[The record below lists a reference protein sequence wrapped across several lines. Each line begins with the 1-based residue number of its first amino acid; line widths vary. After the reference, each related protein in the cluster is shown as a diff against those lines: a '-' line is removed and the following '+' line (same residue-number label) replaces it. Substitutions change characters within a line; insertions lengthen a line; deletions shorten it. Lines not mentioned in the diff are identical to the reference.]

1 VRGDALKSDMG
12 PIYRTLASYE
22 PLIYIALAIGGL
34 FAFRR
39 MWRSWREWRDSVYG
53 LEREF
58 ALRRL
63 AQATAAAFFILALVF
78 VEFFIAT
85 FIAPTLPATDILS
98 TPTLDLL
105 LTPDNTLSPAE
116 ATQAALSPTTEA
128 PPSGMSGCIP
138 DQIMI
143 TSPEPSDIV
152 SGTIEIVGTANIP
165 NFGFYKYEVA
175 RYGTQ
180 DWATISADRKPIQ
193 NEKLGDWNTASL
205 TNGDYFLRLVVTD
218 NVGMAL
224 EPCVIAVRIAN
235 E

>member
-1 VRGDALKSDMG
+1 MG
-12 PIYRTLASYE
+12 PVYRTLASYE

-63 AQATAAAFFILALVF
+63 GQATAAAFLILALIF

-85 FIAPTLPATDILS
+85 FIAPSLPATDLLA

-105 LTPDNTLSPAE
+105 LTPQGTLSPAD
-116 ATQAALSPTTEA
+116 ATQAALSPVTQEV
-128 PPSGMSGCIP
+128 PSGMSGCIP

-143 TSPEPSDIV
+143 TSPEPGAEVNGIV
-152 SGTIEIVGTANIP
+152 KIGGTASIP

-175 RYGTQ
+175 RLGTQ
-180 DWATISADRKPIQ
+180 DWATISANRDPKQ
-193 NEKLGDWNTASL
+193 NAELGEWNTTSL
-205 TNGDYFLRLVVTD
+205 TNGDYFLRLVITD
-218 NVGMAL
+218 NVGKSL
-224 EPCVIAVRIAN
+224 EPCVIAVRVVN
-235 E
+235 Q

>member
-1 VRGDALKSDMG
+1 MG
-12 PIYRTLASYE
+12 PVYRTLASYE

-63 AQATAAAFFILALVF
+63 GQATAAAFLILALIF

-85 FIAPTLPATDILS
+85 FIAPSLPATDLLA

-105 LTPDNTLSPAE
+105 LTPPETLSPDD
-116 ATQAALSPTTEA
+116 ATRAALSPVTQVV
-128 PPSGMSGCIP
+128 PSGMSGCIP

-143 TSPEPSDIV
+143 TSPEPGDQI
-152 SGTIEIVGTANIP
+152 SGTVNITGTASVP

-175 RYGTQ
+175 QMGSQ
-180 DWATISADRKPIQ
+180 NWATISAGREPKI
-193 NEKLGDWNTASL
+193 NEALGSWNTSSL
-205 TNGDYFLRLVVTD
+205 TNGDYFLRLVITD
-218 NVGMAL
+218 NVGVAL
-224 EPCVIAVRIAN
+224 EPCVIAVRVDN
-235 E
+235 Q

>member
-1 VRGDALKSDMG
+1 MG
-12 PIYRTLASYE
+12 PVYRTLASYE

-63 AQATAAAFFILALVF
+63 GQATAAAFLILALVF

-85 FIAPTLPATDILS
+85 FIAPSLPATDILA

-105 LTPDNTLSPAE
+105 LTPVNTLSPE
-116 ATQAALSPTTEA
+116 QATQAALSPVTQA
-128 PPSGMSGCIP
+128 APSGMSGCVP

-143 TSPEPSDIV
+143 TAPEPGAPV
-152 SGTIEIVGTANIP
+152 SGVVEITGTASVP
-165 NFGFYKYEVA
+165 NFGFFKYEVA
-175 RYGTQ
+175 PMGSQ
-180 DWATISADRKPIQ
+180 NWATISAGREPMV
-193 NEKLGDWNTASL
+193 NEVLGTWNTSSL

-218 NVGMAL
+218 NVGVSL
-224 EPCVIAVRIAN
+224 EPCVIAVRVVN
-235 E
+235 Q

>member
-1 VRGDALKSDMG
+1 MG
-12 PIYRTLASYE
+12 PVYRTLASYE

-63 AQATAAAFFILALVF
+63 GQATAAAFLILALVF

-85 FIAPTLPATDILS
+85 FIAPSLPATDILA

-105 LTPDNTLSPAE
+105 LTPAGTLSPE
-116 ATQAALSPTTEA
+116 QATQAALSPVTQ
-128 PPSGMSGCIP
+128 PVPSGMSGCVP

-143 TSPEPSDIV
+143 TAPEPGAPV
-152 SGTIEIVGTANIP
+152 SGTVEIMGTANAP
-165 NFGFYKYEVA
+165 NFGFFKYEVA
-175 RYGTQ
+175 PMGSQ
-180 DWATISADRKPIQ
+180 NWSTISAEREPKI
-193 NEKLGDWNTASL
+193 NEVLGQWNTTSL
-205 TNGDYFLRLVVTD
+205 TNGDYFLRLVITD
-218 NVGMAL
+218 NVGVSL
-224 EPCVIAVRIAN
+224 EPCVIAVRVAN
-235 E
+235 Q

>member
-1 VRGDALKSDMG
+1 MG
-12 PIYRTLASYE
+12 PVYRTLASYE

-63 AQATAAAFFILALVF
+63 GQATAAAFFILALIF

-85 FIAPTLPATDILS
+85 FIAPSLPATDILA

-105 LTPDNTLSPAE
+105 LTPPGTLSPAE
-116 ATQAALSPTTEA
+116 ATQAALSPATEVV
-128 PPSGMSGCIP
+128 PSGMSGCVP

-143 TSPEPSDIV
+143 NFPEPGTDV
-152 SGTIEIVGTANIP
+152 SGIVKITGTANVP

-175 RYGTQ
+175 RRGTQ
-180 DWATISADRKPIQ
+180 DWATISANREPKQ
-193 NEKLGDWNTASL
+193 NAELGEWNTSSL
-205 TNGDYFLRLVVTD
+205 TNGDYFLRLVITD
-218 NVGMAL
+218 NVGASL
-224 EPCVIAVRIAN
+224 EPCVIAVRVVN

>member
-1 VRGDALKSDMG
+1 MG
-12 PIYRTLASYE
+12 PVYRTLASYE

-39 MWRSWREWRDSVYG
+39 MWHSWREWRDSVYG

-63 AQATAAAFFILALVF
+63 GQATAAAFLILALVF

-85 FIAPTLPATDILS
+85 FIAPSLPATDMLA

-105 LTPDNTLSPAE
+105 LTPANTLSPE
-116 ATQAALSPTTEA
+116 QATQAALSPVTQA
-128 PPSGMSGCIP
+128 VPSGMSGCVP

-143 TSPEPSDIV
+143 TAPEPGAPV
-152 SGTIEIVGTANIP
+152 SGTVQITGTANVP
-165 NFGFYKYEVA
+165 NFAFFKYEVA
-175 RYGTQ
+175 PMGSQ
-180 DWATISADRKPIQ
+180 NWATISAKREPVTDGEIG
-193 NEKLGDWNTASL
+193 EWNTSSV

-218 NVGMAL
+218 NVGVSL
-224 EPCVIAVRIAN
+224 EPCVIAVRVTN
-235 E
+235 Q

>member
-1 VRGDALKSDMG
+1 MG
-12 PIYRTLASYE
+12 PVYRTLASNE
-22 PLIYIALAIGGL
+22 QLIYIALAIGGL

-63 AQATAAAFFILALVF
+63 VQATAVAFFILALVF

-85 FIAPTLPATDILS
+85 FIAPSLPATDILA

-105 LTPDNTLSPAE
+105 LTPVDTLSPE
-116 ATQAALSPTTEA
+116 GATQVALTPVTEGAPT
-128 PPSGMSGCIP
+128 GMSGCIP
-138 DQIMI
+138 EEIMI
-143 TSPEPSDIV
+143 TFPEPGSRV
-152 SGTIEIVGTANIP
+152 SGTVEITGTANAP

-175 RYGTQ
+175 PMGSQ
-180 DWATISADRKPIQ
+180 NWATISAEREPRIQ
-193 NEKLGDWNTASL
+193 EVLGQWNTTSL
-205 TNGDYFLRLVVTD
+205 TNGFYFLRLVITD
-218 NVGMAL
+218 NLGVPL
-224 EPCVIAVRIAN
+224 EPCVIAVQVAN